1 MDLCVPAFL
10 FDIFFAF
17 PCAIAFLF
25 RVPMLLYQ
33 RVYVWGVGWG
43 CDSSHTRCVCMD
55 GSGGP
60 GQLATSPLPPL
71 VTRAWCRSIL
81 AGSRFGV
88 KLIPY
93 LVHNPPLLPLLSE
106 HVITV
111 SSHSLHRNANS
122 AFLFFRVPRSCIKFA
137 FPCVRVP
144 KIPGTRER
152 ETRNARP
159 SLVLMSF

>member
-1 MDLCVPAFL
+1 
-10 FDIFFAF
+10 
-17 PCAIAFLF
+17 
-25 RVPMLLYQ
+25 MLLYQ

-71 VTRAWCRSIL
+71 VTRALCRSIL

-88 KLIPY
+88 KLISRPQS
-93 LVHNPPLLPLLSE
+93 PPSTVLPLLTE

-122 AFLFFRVPRSCIKFA
+122 AFLFFRVPRSCIRFA
-137 FPCVRVP
+137 FPRVRVP

-159 SLVLMSF
+159 SLNVQ